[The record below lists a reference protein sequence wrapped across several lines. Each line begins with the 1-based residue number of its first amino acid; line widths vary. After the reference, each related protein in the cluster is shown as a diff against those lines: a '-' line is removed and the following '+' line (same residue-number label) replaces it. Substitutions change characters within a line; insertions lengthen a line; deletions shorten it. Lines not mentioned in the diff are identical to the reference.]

1 MPIAVL
7 TILKLA
13 LLVLLYV
20 FVARA
25 VKAVVTDIYG
35 PRRSKRSE
43 PPPRPAVASPAGS
56 APKPRR
62 APREL
67 VVHAPEREPRVVQL
81 GDQSITIGRG
91 EAASLRVED
100 VYISDE
106 HAAFIP
112 EDGHWMVRDL
122 GSTNGTF
129 LNGARVSQSTPLS
142 PGDQVRLGKTRVEVR
157 R

>member
-7 TILKLA
+7 TILKFGLLA
-13 LLVLLYV
+13 LLYV

-25 VKAVVTDIYG
+25 IRAVVADIYG
-35 PRRSKRSE
+35 PRRSKRAE

-56 APKPRR
+56 APTPRR

-67 VVHAPEREPRVVQL
+67 VVHAPDSEPRVVKL
-81 GDQSITIGRG
+81 DDQSITIGRG
-91 EAASLRVED
+91 ETASLRVED

-112 EDGHWMVRDL
+112 ENGHWMVRDL

-129 LNGARVSQSTPLS
+129 LNGARVTQATPLS